1 MSDQDHSAAF
11 EADRIV
17 AEGKRL
23 QAIRQ
28 AHEAFEIAKFKANA
42 DHAESY
48 EAARIAFEV
57 AKPVPLHPNHDSA
70 RANFEGVASTSPDL
84 SKVQRELDAA
94 TWRAEQ
100 AYRAEL
106 ADLRAKHAIVTV
118 TGR

>member
-1 MSDQDHSAAF
+1 MSDQDHSGAF

-48 EAARIAFEV
+48 EAARIAFEIV
-57 AKPVPLHPNHDSA
+57 KPVALHPNHDSA
-70 RANFEGVASTSPDL
+70 RAEFERVASTAPDL
-84 SKVQRELDAA
+84 SEARNELDAA
-94 TWRAEQ
+94 IWRAEDV
-100 AYRAEL
+100 YRAGSQ
-106 ADLRAKHAIVTV
+106 RA
-118 TGR
+118 TG